1 MPTWSNQL
9 PSKEK
14 HMGFD
19 IKRTP
24 QNRPIQAIITCDD
37 LLICDTHFWGGR
49 TIPCERKHEEL
60 DGTLSAGDCG
70 ACRQSI
76 PFRTHVY
83 ISAIDCKT
91 RDHFIFECT
100 AYAAKPLAEYRKA
113 TGTLRGCVLHARR
126 PKGLP
131 NSRVVIETNT
141 ANLSK
146 MTLAKPP
153 NLKLALTTIWRLPLD
168 GMASK
173 DQRDRDSKIIP
184 QKGPLDRMRNQPDNQ
199 PDPPT
204 VGEIISGNNK
214 KKPTVKIA

>member
-100 AYAAKPLAEYRKA
+100 AYAAKP
-113 TGTLRGCVLHARR
+113 
-126 PKGLP
+126 
-131 NSRVVIETNT
+131 
-141 ANLSK
+141 
-146 MTLAKPP
+146 P